1 MSKKMTCMVV
11 DDEPLALSL
20 LEEYV
25 RRTPELE
32 LRASCVNGADALAVL
47 QRERI
52 DVAFLDI
59 QMPQMSGLELAH
71 KISADTKI
79 IFTTAFEQY
88 ALEGFRAD
96 AVDYLLKPINYDEF
110 RHAVDKVLV
119 WFSHRAEEPKSE
131 ESTKHRHLIVKADY
145 KQHVVPFGEI
155 LYVKGEKDY
164 VRICTKSGEL
174 KSLMSV
180 RSVEEILPRDVFQRV
195 HRSYI
200 VNLDYVKT
208 VGRMQVVV
216 DRQSIPVSDTY
227 KDELMNRLAER

>member
-1 MSKKMTCMVV
+1 MKIACMVV

-32 LRASCVNGADALAVL
+32 LRASCVNGADALDVL

-59 QMPQMSGLELAH
+59 QMPQMNGLELAH
-71 KISADTKI
+71 RVGDNCKV

-96 AVDYLLKPINYDEF
+96 AVDYLLKPINYEEF

-119 WFSHRAEEPKSE
+119 WFSHRKEEAQKGDEQS
-131 ESTKHRHLIVKADY
+131 KHRHLIVKADY
-145 KQHVVPFGEI
+145 KQHVVPFDEI
-155 LYVKGEKDY
+155 VYVKGEKDY

-174 KSLMSV
+174 KSLMSL
-180 RSVEEILPRDVFQRV
+180 RSVEDILPEEAFQRV

-200 VNLDYVKT
+200 VNLDCVKT
-208 VGRMQVVV
+208 VGRMQVFVADQV
-216 DRQSIPVSDTY
+216 IPVSDTY